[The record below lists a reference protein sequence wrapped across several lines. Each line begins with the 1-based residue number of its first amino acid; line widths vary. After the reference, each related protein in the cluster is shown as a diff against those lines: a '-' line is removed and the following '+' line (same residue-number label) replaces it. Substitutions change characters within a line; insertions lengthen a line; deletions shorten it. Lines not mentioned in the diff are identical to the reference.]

1 VLFNFGFTLA
11 LTFLNSLGKPQAV
24 IAEEPASDET
34 ELQSARSEGVVEAG
48 ANKKRGMVLPFEPHS
63 ITFDN
68 VVYSVDM
75 PQVITLLE
83 DFVSLMQETSY

>member
-1 VLFNFGFTLA
+1 
-11 LTFLNSLGKPQAV
+11 
-24 IAEEPASDET
+24 
-34 ELQSARSEGVVEAG
+34 
-48 ANKKRGMVLPFEPHS
+48 VLPFEPHS

>member
-1 VLFNFGFTLA
+1 MRTA
-11 LTFLNSLGKPQAV
+11 LGKPQAV

-34 ELQSARSEGVVEAG
+34 ELQSARTEGVVEAG

-75 PQVITLLE
+75 PQVKTLLE
-83 DFVSLMQETSY
+83 DFVSSLMQVTS

>member
-1 VLFNFGFTLA
+1 MHTA
-11 LTFLNSLGKPQAV
+11 LGKPQAV
-24 IAEEPASDET
+24 IAEEPASDGNET
-34 ELQSARSEGVVEAG
+34 ELQSARTDGVIEAG

-75 PQVITLLE
+75 PQVIFLLE
-83 DFVSLMQETSY
+83 DFGSLMQETSY